1 MKTLKPQTR
10 IIDVK
15 TRLEVDYPTAVKR
28 RSPET
33 GRKMTQTW
41 VKKIMA
47 KSDEEIINRLRGLL
61 SCRSGRIS
69 DDSLQAYNTRIDSI
83 IDKIKEK
90 QNV

>member
-1 MKTLKPQTR
+1 MKPQNR
-10 IIDVK
+10 IIDVQ
-15 TRLEVDYPTAVKR
+15 TGLEVDYPTAVNRK
-28 RSPET
+28 SQET

-69 DDSLQAYNTRIDSI
+69 EDSLRAYNIRIDSI
-83 IDKIKEK
+83 IDKIKEI
-90 QNV
+90 QN